1 MVWEVK
7 AKCPPGSGGR
17 GDLAAGAQLWGRYS
31 GQGCP
36 VTPQTPAGH
45 LLGLHR
51 APLSLQAGG
60 TYMSHPPEDMAQ
72 RGTALTIHLRETGP
86 GEFLREGT
94 SFGEK
99 ERPVPKS
106 NFKEGP

>member
-1 MVWEVK
+1 
-7 AKCPPGSGGR
+7 
-17 GDLAAGAQLWGRYS
+17 
-31 GQGCP
+31 
-36 VTPQTPAGH
+36 
-45 LLGLHR
+45 
-51 APLSLQAGG
+51 
-60 TYMSHPPEDMAQ
+60 MSHPPEDVAQ